1 MANSTLF
8 TLFMTF
14 LIIMDPL
21 GNVGSFLAMTKN
33 VVSRRLPYVVFR
45 EMLIALAA
53 MIGFYLISNSFFR
66 FLQLS
71 ETAVWCSSGLI
82 LFLTAIKILFPSTNS
97 LRSNLPEEEPFI
109 VPFAIPLIAG
119 PSLLATIM
127 LYAHMESC
135 RPMVVT
141 AILLAWMCAVT
152 LLLLAPKLK
161 SFLGTNGLIACE
173 RLTGMVLVMMAI
185 QRFMEGVRLFIEKHA

>member
-1 MANSTLF
+1 
-8 TLFMTF
+8 MTF
-14 LIIMDPL
+14 LIIMDPI
-21 GNVGSFLAMTKN
+21 GNVGSFLVMTKN
-33 VVSRRLPYVVFR
+33 VAPRRQPYVVFR

-66 FLQLS
+66 YLQLS
-71 ETAVWCSSGLI
+71 ETAVWCSSGVI
-82 LFLTAIKILFPSTNS
+82 LFLTAIKILFPATNS

-141 AILLAWMCAVT
+141 AILLAWMCAIT
-152 LLLLAPKLK
+152 LLLLAPKLQRV
-161 SFLGTNGLIACE
+161 LGTNGLIACE